1 MNELLYF
8 LDDNFWWT
16 LIISFFVALF
26 FYYCVKTIMSENDKI
41 TISETYTEE
50 QKKLY
55 REHNSRVDLLN
66 KMKEEKNKETERL
79 IKEGK
84 ISAKRVK
91 FGNAVSKGGRIGCGC
106 MIWIVFILSSIIFI
120 LTLVTITF
128 DSASEIDDYIK
139 ERDFGKA
146 HEYLEKMKSD
156 DYLSERENSFWSF
169 LIGDDGPYVA
179 SEYLIKKFELLDAE
193 TSYLLNLGDE
203 ESLNRIISVMYNF
216 NLDYS
221 PHLGEFESMN
231 TQRKEYRV
239 NKRCEDEIMRY
250 NRKCDVLLNKAIN
263 TKNLSFAKDVISLYK
278 ENLVI
283 ERTNFSLLGKNTY
296 NVILSKKDID
306 NAKEKLN
313 EAIKE
318 GVFGKNKASVK

>member
-1 MNELLYF
+1 MGKKKKSFKLGCGGYIAIILFLILLPCLLSKCTAVV
-8 LDDNFWWT
+8 LDD
-16 LIISFFVALF
+16 S
-26 FYYCVKTIMSENDKI
+26 
-41 TISETYTEE
+41 
-50 QKKLY
+50 
-55 REHNSRVDLLN
+55 
-66 KMKEEKNKETERL
+66 
-79 IKEGK
+79 
-84 ISAKRVK
+84 
-91 FGNAVSKGGRIGCGC
+91 
-106 MIWIVFILSSIIFI
+106 
-120 LTLVTITF
+120 
-128 DSASEIDDYIK
+128 IK

-146 HEYLEKMKSD
+146 HEYLDKMKSD

-221 PHLGEFESMN
+221 PHIGEFESMN
-231 TQRKEYRV
+231 TQRREYRV

-263 TKNLSFAKDVISLYK
+263 IKNLDFAKAVISLYK

-283 ERTNFSLLGKNTY
+283 ERTDYSLLGNNTY
-296 NVILSKKDID
+296 NITLSKKDID

-318 GVFGKNKASVK
+318 GVFGKNKTIVK

>member
-8 LDDNFWWT
+8 LDDNFWWA

-91 FGNAVSKGGRIGCGC
+91 FGNAISKGGRIGCGC

-128 DSASEIDDYIK
+128 DSA
-139 ERDFGKA
+139 
-146 HEYLEKMKSD
+146 
-156 DYLSERENSFWSF
+156 
-169 LIGDDGPYVA
+169 IG
-179 SEYLIKKFELLDAE
+179 IH
-193 TSYLLNLGDE
+193 TS
-203 ESLNRIISVMYNF
+203 
-216 NLDYS
+216 S
-221 PHLGEFESMN
+221 PF
-231 TQRKEYRV
+231 
-239 NKRCEDEIMRY
+239 
-250 NRKCDVLLNKAIN
+250 
-263 TKNLSFAKDVISLYK
+263 
-278 ENLVI
+278 
-283 ERTNFSLLGKNTY
+283 
-296 NVILSKKDID
+296 
-306 NAKEKLN
+306 
-313 EAIKE
+313 
-318 GVFGKNKASVK
+318 

>member
-8 LDDNFWWT
+8 LDNNFWWA

-26 FYYCVKTIMSENDKI
+26 FYYFAKV
-41 TISETYTEE
+41 TISDEDTTVTETDNEKLKKYTEQTIKLRE
-50 QKKLY
+50 ELKK
-55 REHNSRVDLLN
+55 REEI
-66 KMKEEKNKETERL
+66 KKKETERL

-84 ISAKRVK
+84 ISARRVK
-91 FGNAVSKGGRIGCGC
+91 LGNAISKGSQIGCGC
-106 MIWIVFILSSIIFI
+106 MIWLIFILSSIIFI

-128 DSASEIDDYIK
+128 DSSSEIDDYIK

-146 HEYLEKMKSD
+146 HEYLDKMKSD

-221 PHLGEFESMN
+221 PHIGEFESMN
-231 TQRKEYRV
+231 TQSREYRV

-263 TKNLSFAKDVISLYK
+263 IKNLDFAKAIISLYK
-278 ENLVI
+278 ENLLI
-283 ERTNFSLLGKNTY
+283 ERKDFRLFGKNTY
-296 NVILSKKDID
+296 NITLSKKDID

-318 GVFGKNKASVK
+318 GVFGKNKTSVK